1 MNVSIYMKEEY
12 EDFHAFVRRKNK
24 PNSKPILFSPQ
35 IYLGVEDWVEKTK
48 PNPAFGRKSEARISK
63 SEIRGIGAK

>member
-24 PNSKPILFSPQ
+24 PNSKPITGLWPEIRS
-35 IYLGVEDWVEKTK
+35 
-48 PNPAFGRKSEARISK
+48 SK
-63 SEIRGIGAK
+63 SEIRRLRLCSRTPIAPCRSGNNEERVGNDWD